1 MYGYRVKIPPSPP
14 IVKWATKVSVDDY
27 SWRNNEPHG
36 VGYLEF
42 ALVTAPSYTV
52 QVGEDPP
59 VEMHGMHMHCVVGDA
74 PIRCAAESGVSVQI
88 ASVAV
93 QITGLQ
99 WELKRLCREDFD
111 DPDVV
116 LLPMV
121 TGLSEYGELQKY
133 EQRIHQFIHAYMTPG
148 HASALKCTEIIYDLL
163 CRLDAMV
170 RQSANRMTDKYI
182 TYYVKKTNY
191 AIETRYHEKLTINA
205 LAAEFGITPSYLS
218 SIYHNAVG
226 MTFSGRLTDVRMQ
239 HAKELLLHSD
249 LHLSEIAVRVGY
261 SSESH
266 LRKRFSRHVGIGIT
280 EFLCIHKEQTLY
292 HAKPQRISDLLPQA
306 NETIEQTERK

>member
-116 LLPMV
+116 KEESFDAFKTDGDKITFTIPASSVMHIKV
-121 TGLSEYGELQKY
+121 TLCQKFA
-133 EQRIHQFIHAYMTPG
+133 Q
-148 HASALKCTEIIYDLL
+148 
-163 CRLDAMV
+163 
-170 RQSANRMTDKYI
+170 
-182 TYYVKKTNY
+182 
-191 AIETRYHEKLTINA
+191 
-205 LAAEFGITPSYLS
+205 
-218 SIYHNAVG
+218 
-226 MTFSGRLTDVRMQ
+226 DV
-239 HAKELLLHSD
+239 
-249 LHLSEIAVRVGY
+249 
-261 SSESH
+261 
-266 LRKRFSRHVGIGIT
+266 FSRT
-280 EFLCIHKEQTLY
+280 
-292 HAKPQRISDLLPQA
+292 
-306 NETIEQTERK
+306 